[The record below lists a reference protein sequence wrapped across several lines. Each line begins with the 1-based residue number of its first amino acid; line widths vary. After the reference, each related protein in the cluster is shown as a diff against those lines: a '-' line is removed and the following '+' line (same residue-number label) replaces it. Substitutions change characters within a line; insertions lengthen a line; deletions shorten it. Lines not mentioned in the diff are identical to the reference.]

1 MTENKDTLLKS
12 LLVEIGQMNIQSLR
26 KYYQELYG
34 VETKQKCK
42 ELLRRRIAYRLQER
56 RYGGLSEA
64 DVEFLDRLADED
76 PLANL
81 NLVTIPYQ
89 QGMKIIPGTK
99 FVREW
104 HGVTYEAIFR
114 GRRQYEYRGKIYSSL
129 TAISSLITGTHW
141 SGTTFFGV
149 RNDD

>member
-12 LLVEIGQMNIQSLR
+12 LLVEIEQINIQSLR

-64 DVEFLDRLADED
+64 DVEFLDRLADGEEQRRMFIE
-76 PLANL
+76 PL
-81 NLVTIPYQ
+81 T
-89 QGMKIIPGTK
+89 
-99 FVREW
+99 
-104 HGVTYEAIFR
+104 
-114 GRRQYEYRGKIYSSL
+114 
-129 TAISSLITGTHW
+129 
-141 SGTTFFGV
+141 
-149 RNDD
+149 

>member
-1 MTENKDTLLKS
+1 MTETKDTLLKS

>member
-12 LLVEIGQMNIQSLR
+12 LLVEIGQMNIQALR
-26 KYYQELYG
+26 MYYKELYG

-64 DVEFLDRLADED
+64 DAEFLDRLADQD

-81 NLVTIPYQ
+81 NTVTIPYQ

-114 GRRQYEYRGKIYSSL
+114 GRRQYEYRGKTYSSL
-129 TAISSLITGTHW
+129 TAISTLITGTHW

>member
-1 MTENKDTLLKS
+1 MTETKDTLLKN
-12 LLVEIGQMNIQSLR
+12 LLVEIGQMNIQALR
-26 KYYQELYG
+26 KYYKELYG

-56 RYGGLSEA
+56 RYGGLSQA
-64 DVEFLDRLADED
+64 DAEFLDSLADQD

-114 GRRQYEYRGKIYSSL
+114 GRRQYEYRGRIYSSL
-129 TAISSLITGTHW
+129 TAISTLITGTHW

-149 RNDD
+149 RSDD

>member
-1 MTENKDTLLKS
+1 MTETKDTLLKS

-26 KYYQELYG
+26 KFYQELYG

-64 DVEFLDRLADED
+64 DAEFMDRLADGN

-81 NLVTIPYQ
+81 NLVTVPYQ

-114 GRRQYEYRGKIYSSL
+114 GKRQYEIAGKP
-129 TAISSLITGTHW
+129 TAP
-141 SGTTFFGV
+141 
-149 RNDD
+149 

>member
-1 MTENKDTLLKS
+1 MTETKDTLLKN
-12 LLVEIGQMNIQSLR
+12 LLVEIGQMNIQALR
-26 KYYQELYG
+26 KYYKELYG

-42 ELLRRRIAYRLQER
+42 ELLRRRIAYRLQEH

-64 DVEFLDRLADED
+64 DAEFLDRLADGD

-104 HGVTYEAIFR
+104 HGVTYEAVFR
-114 GRRQYEYRGKIYSSL
+114 GRRQYEYRGRIYSSL
-129 TAISSLITGTHW
+129 TAISTLITGTHW

>member
-1 MTENKDTLLKS
+1 MTETKDTLLKN
-12 LLVEIGQMNIQSLR
+12 LLVEIGQMNIQALR
-26 KYYQELYG
+26 KYYKELYG

-56 RYGGLSEA
+56 RYGGLSQA
-64 DVEFLDRLADED
+64 DAEFLDSLADQD

-104 HGVTYEAIFR
+104 HGVTYEAVFR
-114 GRRQYEYRGKIYSSL
+114 GRRQYEYRGRIYSSL
-129 TAISSLITGTHW
+129 TAISTLITGTHW